1 MTVLDPETRSRPD
14 DGLQIMTYRRHDNV
28 VARAVAGENVLI
40 PVHGCTDSVYTLNVP
55 GCRLWDLLA
64 EARTEAELAASMAS
78 QYQIAQDRALADVRL
93 FLADVVRL
101 QLVTVV
107 AGND

>member
-1 MTVLDPETRSRPD
+1 
-14 DGLQIMTYRRHDNV
+14 MTYRRQDNV

-40 PVHGCTDSVYTLNVP
+40 PVHGCTDSVYTLNVT

-64 EARTEAELAASMAS
+64 EAHTEAELAA
-78 QYQIAQDRALADVRL
+78 ALADHYHVDPAAVAADVKL
-93 FLADVVRL
+93 FLADLVRM

-107 AGND
+107 D